1 MFHQSKIKNMKNL
14 LSLMLVCGMA
24 LNVSAQHAA
33 HSRAASPVGG
43 EKCPSPDCGLPPRAS
58 HC

>member
-43 EKCPSPDCGLPPRAS
+43 VKVPQP
-58 HC
+58 